1 MFPRMVT
8 VGLVYDYCVKESWDV
23 GADFVAGRIS
33 FFSQGLEFRRRWQ
46 GPVAYRRL
54 QEHKNIVQI
63 DSTASSA
70 NQWGYVDYVGI
81 TYCQICR
88 FAKFASTDFPEKL
101 SFPGRR
107 QLSSPVRTTL
117 RCKS

>member
-1 MFPRMVT
+1 MSWTCCWVTVVMFPRMVT

-23 GADFVAGRIS
+23 GAVFVVGRIS
-33 FFSQGLEFRRRWQ
+33 FFSQGLEFRRGWQ

-54 QEHKNIVQI
+54 QEHKNIGQI

-81 TYCQICR
+81 T
-88 FAKFASTDFPEKL
+88 L
-101 SFPGRR
+101 W
-107 QLSSPVRTTL
+107 
-117 RCKS
+117 